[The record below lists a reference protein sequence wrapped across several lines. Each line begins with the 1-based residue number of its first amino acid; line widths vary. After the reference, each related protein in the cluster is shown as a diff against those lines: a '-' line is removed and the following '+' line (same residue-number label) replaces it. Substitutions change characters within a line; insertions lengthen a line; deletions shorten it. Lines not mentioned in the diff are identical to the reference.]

1 MFLPLH
7 DSAPLKVIRFQ
18 IVTGLIIAVN
28 VLVFLFTHYG
38 VSPAQVKT
46 IPLAFG
52 VIPAVLTDKATLSA
66 TLQVIPEGATLL
78 TYMFLHGGWMHL
90 LGNMAF
96 LWVFADNV
104 EDGFGH
110 LGFILFYLVC
120 GLAAVATHVLISPA
134 SHAPVIGASGAVA
147 GVLGAYMLL
156 FPRSR
161 VLILLFMRI
170 PLRLPAAL
178 VLAAW
183 LGFQLVSMQIS
194 GLAGQHV
201 ALWAHV
207 GGFAAGLLITLALRQ
222 TILKRLHGRRAPS
235 PGAV

>member
-18 IVTGLIIAVN
+18 AVTGAIIILNAAI
-28 VLVFLFTHYG
+28 FLFTHYG
-38 VSPAQVKT
+38 VSAAEVKS
-46 IPLAFG
+46 IPLSFG
-52 VIPAVLTDKATLSA
+52 AIPAVITDKAQLAATLQIIPESA
-66 TLQVIPEGATLL
+66 TLV

-90 LGNMAF
+90 IGNMAF
-96 LWVFADNV
+96 MWVFADNV

-110 LGFILFYLVC
+110 LGFMLFYLVC
-120 GLAAVATHVLISPA
+120 GLAAVAVHILFSPA
-134 SHAPVIGASGAVA
+134 SQTPIIGASGAVA
-147 GVLGAYMLL
+147 GVLGAYILL

-161 VLILLFMRI
+161 VLVLLLMRI

-183 LGFQLVSMQIS
+183 LGFQIFSIYTS
-194 GLAGQHV
+194 GPNGGHV

-207 GGFAAGLLITLALRQ
+207 GGFATGLLITLALRAP
-222 TILKRLHGRRAPS
+222 ILKRLARGRILHGA
-235 PGAV
+235 A